1 MMGPGGSAGGG
12 PMYVIDR
19 TDLPMAPFPELSGGH
34 YGAEVSLIFVSTQLD
49 GAGPA
54 LHQHPY
60 TEVFVIHAGEARFT
74 VGGRRL
80 VGRAGQV
87 LVVPPFTPHRFEK
100 TGSGRLEMTDI
111 HNNRE
116 FITEWL

>member
-1 MMGPGGSAGGG
+1 MF
-12 PMYVIDR
+12 VIER
-19 TDLPMAPFPELSGGH
+19 TDLPMAPFPELTGKK
-34 YGAEVSLIFVSTQLD
+34 YGADVSLILVSTALD

-60 TEVFVIHAGEARFT
+60 TEVFVLHTGEARFT
-74 VGGRRL
+74 IGDRRL
-80 VGRAGQV
+80 IGKAGQV

-100 TGSGRLEMTDI
+100 TGSRRLEMTDI
-111 HNNRE
+111 HNSPK

>member
-1 MMGPGGSAGGG
+1 MF
-12 PMYVIDR
+12 VIER
-19 TDLPMAPFPELSGGH
+19 TDLPMAPFPELGGAQ
-34 YGAEVSLIFVSTQLD
+34 YGADLSLIFVSTAVD

-60 TEVFVIHAGEARFT
+60 TEVFVIHAGQARFT

-80 VGRAGQV
+80 TGRAGQV

-100 TGSGRLEMTDI
+100 TGPGRLEMTDI
-111 HNNRE
+111 HNGPE
-116 FITEWL
+116 FLTEWL

>member
-1 MMGPGGSAGGG
+1 MF
-12 PMYVIDR
+12 VIER
-19 TDLPMAPFPELSGGH
+19 TELPMAPFPEFTGKK
-34 YGAEVSLIFVSTQLD
+34 YGAEVSLIFVSTAQD

-74 VGGRRL
+74 IGSRRL
-80 VGRAGQV
+80 TGKAGQV

-111 HNNRE
+111 HDSPR
-116 FITEWL
+116 FLTEWL